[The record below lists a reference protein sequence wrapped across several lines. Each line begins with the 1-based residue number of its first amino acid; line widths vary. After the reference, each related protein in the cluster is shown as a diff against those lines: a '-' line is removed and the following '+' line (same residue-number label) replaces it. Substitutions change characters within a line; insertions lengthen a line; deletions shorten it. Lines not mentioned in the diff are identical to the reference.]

1 MDNPNSSFKETPNW
15 LKWSLTFR
23 CDSCKQGRSSS
34 ENSGG
39 REVIIQGISK
49 EKVFLLFLTK
59 PGWGGDRPPYPPASD
74 GSVKFT

>member
-39 REVIIQGISK
+39 REVSIQDISK
-49 EKVFLLFLTK
+49 EEVFLLFL
-59 PGWGGDRPPYPPASD
+59 GGAVCWNRVLR
-74 GSVKFT
+74 GHFLGIKM